1 MMKKEGD
8 GCVKFVVLELVVELI
23 SVEGQSICLKR
34 RRLRRHINITVKL
47 LLFVRQAQSVSSGTS
62 GGGAKGAIKNLC
74 ATKVFNPIIS
84 YNVVKHKR
92 RRAVTLLLIIID
104 LK

>member
-34 RRLRRHINITVKL
+34 RRLRRHINKTVK
-47 LLFVRQAQSVSSGTS
+47 LLFVRQARSVSSGTS
-62 GGGAKGAIKNLC
+62 GGGANCTIKSLC
-74 ATKVFNPIIS
+74 STRVFNPITN
-84 YNVVKHKR
+84 YNAVKHKR
-92 RRAVTLLLIIID
+92 RGAVTFLLIIID